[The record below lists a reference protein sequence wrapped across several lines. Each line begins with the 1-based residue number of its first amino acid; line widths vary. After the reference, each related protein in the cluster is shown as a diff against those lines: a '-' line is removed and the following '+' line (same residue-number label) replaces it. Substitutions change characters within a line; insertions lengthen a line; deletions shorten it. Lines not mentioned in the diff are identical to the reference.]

1 MVTQE
6 VVRDDRNKVRD
17 AMVRGMYFG
26 SDADACLTADRKFVK
41 QNAPKAQ
48 GGLQGKVQASTS
60 GEALPRYFW

>member
-1 MVTQE
+1 
-6 VVRDDRNKVRD
+6 
-17 AMVRGMYFG
+17 MVRGMYFG